1 MKLKELHALMQD
13 IAPFRRAKVELEQYP
28 TGPHLASRLLF
39 TVDNSYDEFAGRTVA
54 DLGCGTAMLSIGAAL
69 LGARH
74 VVGVDIDPDA
84 LEVAAENILEVAGG
98 EEEGLPVDLV
108 LADVRSLPA
117 TQPLLQADTVIMNP
131 PFGTKQK
138 GVDTAF
144 LAAAFA
150 VSTHAV
156 YSLHKSSTRDFIA
169 KTARRDLGAASA
181 EVLAQLR
188 YDLPATM
195 KFHKQRS
202 VDIEVDLWRFEVGPQ
217 QQQQTGGR
225 GRHQQQDDEDD
236 EEGEEG
242 EEERGAGGRQGR
254 QQGAVAPLGAG
265 AASRAAAMT
274 CAVPTAAALEAL
286 ARRGG
291 TGRGGRGE
299 SEDEDED
306 EEEDEE
312 EDDECRGPGCPG
324 QF

>member
-13 IAPFRRAKVELEQYP
+13 IAPFRRAKTELEQYP

-84 LEVAAENILEVAGG
+84 LEVAAENIQEVAGG
-98 EEEGLPVDLV
+98 EEEGLPIDLV
-108 LADVRSLPA
+108 LADVRALPL

-138 GVDTAF
+138 GVDMAF
-144 LAAAFA
+144 LAAAFS
-150 VSTHAV
+150 VSLHTV

-169 KTARRDLGAASA
+169 KTAKRDLGAASA

-195 KFHKQRS
+195 KFHKHKS
-202 VDIEVDLWRFEVGPQ
+202 VDIEVDLWRFEVGAAQ
-217 QQQQTGGR
+217 QHQ
-225 GRHQQQDDEDD
+225 HQQAAGACGRRQEREEEDEDQ
-236 EEGEEG
+236 EEEEEDDG
-242 EEERGAGGRQGR
+242 EEEEAGGRRR
-254 QQGAVAPLGAG
+254 QHVAAAG
-265 AASRAAAMT
+265 GLTAAASRAAAMT
-274 CAVPTAAALEAL
+274 CAVPTAASLEAL
-286 ARRGG
+286 ARRDG
-291 TGRGGRGE
+291 TGRGGRGD
-299 SEDEDED
+299 SED
-306 EEEDEE
+306 EEEEEGEE
-312 EDDECRGPGCPG
+312 EDEGEEDED
-324 QF
+324 

>member
-84 LEVAAENILEVAGG
+84 LEVAADNIMEVAGG
-98 EEEGLPVDLV
+98 EEEGLPIDLV
-108 LADVRSLPA
+108 LAD
-117 TQPLLQADTVIMNP
+117 ADTVIMNP

-138 GVDTAF
+138 GVDMAF
-144 LAAAFA
+144 LAAAFS
-150 VSTHAV
+150 VSTHTV
-156 YSLHKSSTRDFIA
+156 YSLHKSSTRDYIA
-169 KTARRDLGAASA
+169 KTAKRDLGAASA

-195 KFHKQRS
+195 KFHKHKS
-202 VDIEVDLWRFEVGPQ
+202 VDIEVDLWRFEVGQ
-217 QQQQTGGR
+217 QQQAGGGR
-225 GRHQQQDDEDD
+225 GRAVQEED
-236 EEGEEG
+236 EEEEDEG
-242 EEERGAGGRQGR
+242 EEEEEAAAGAQQRR
-254 QQGAVAPLGAG
+254 QQPGGLTVA
-265 AASRAAAMT
+265 AASRAAAMK

-286 ARRGG
+286 ARRDGP
-291 TGRGGRGE
+291 GRGRHGD
-299 SEDEDED
+299 SDD
-306 EEEDEE
+306 EEEDEGEEDEEE
-312 EDDECRGPGCPG
+312 EDDDEGHS
-324 QF
+324 